1 MASETH
7 RGHRFVEMIGVYRT
21 KKGSIAKDTEE
32 LENQIKPKYDKITT
46 DLEKQIFDLDIEY
59 ENLFNAISNQ
69 GNELHREIDNVVN

>member
-59 ENLFNAISNQ
+59 ENLFKAISNQ